1 MISRIVISLLLLL
14 PLVGWSTP
22 AVAQEQVEETTVVQ
36 QQRDINNPGSGLKS
50 IYRGK
55 YHEVTPQGDTVLVL
69 VLNDIT
75 VFPPLKFKN
84 KKQEQFYWRTVRD
97 VKRTLPYAKLIC
109 ETLVET
115 YEYIETFPTQ
125 KEREKYLKEME
136 GAVFEQYKP
145 VLKRFTKSQARMLVK
160 LIQRETNQSGYD
172 ILKAFLGSFR
182 ATFWQGFGRLF
193 GVNLK
198 GNFQPEKNPNDA
210 IIERVCVAVEQGQ
223 L

>member
-22 AVAQEQVEETTVVQ
+22 AAAQEHVEETTVVQ

-125 KEREKYLKEME
+125 KEREKYLK
-136 GAVFEQYKP
+136 
-145 VLKRFTKSQARMLVK
+145 
-160 LIQRETNQSGYD
+160 
-172 ILKAFLGSFR
+172 
-182 ATFWQGFGRLF
+182 
-193 GVNLK
+193 
-198 GNFQPEKNPNDA
+198 
-210 IIERVCVAVEQGQ
+210 
-223 L
+223 

>member
-198 GNFQPEKNPNDA
+198 GNFQPEKNSNDA